1 MAIGARWRCTPW
13 VGLSLSLAIVL
24 TVAWAP
30 SAVAAAGSTSLVS
43 VASDGTQAN
52 DPSSDPATSSDGRVV
67 AFHSIATNL
76 VAGDTNAEIDIFV
89 RDRQTAETT
98 RVSVASDGTQAN
110 DSSSLPAI
118 SADGAAVAF
127 FSSATNLVVGDA
139 NQTGDV
145 FVREVAP

>member
-1 MAIGARWRCTPW
+1 MAIGARWRRCTPW

-76 VAGDTNAEIDIFV
+76 VAGATNAEIDIFV

-98 RVSVASDGTQAN
+98 RVSVASA
-110 DSSSLPAI
+110 
-118 SADGAAVAF
+118 
-127 FSSATNLVVGDA
+127 
-139 NQTGDV
+139 
-145 FVREVAP
+145 